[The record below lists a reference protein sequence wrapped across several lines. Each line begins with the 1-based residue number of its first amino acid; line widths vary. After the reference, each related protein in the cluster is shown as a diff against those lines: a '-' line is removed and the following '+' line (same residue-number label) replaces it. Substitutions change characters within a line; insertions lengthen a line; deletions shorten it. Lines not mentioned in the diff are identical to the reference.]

1 MAHTFHDLNIQSS
14 LSTGD
19 DSISD
24 IIDQAEAL
32 AIDRIAITDYHTD
45 HDSIRDLEDRIDA
58 LETDID
64 VHPGVKVRA
73 DDRKELN
80 DKISQFRDH
89 VDVVVVH
96 GGEVEI
102 NRAACEDPRVDIL
115 AHPEFKRKDSGIDHV
130 IAKEAAKNRV
140 ALDISFK
147 SVLKTYGRVRSQI
160 MNHMQRNI
168 RLAQKYNTPLTITSG
183 ARRIEEMRRPRDMVG
198 FGTCLGIKL
207 ADAFDLVEKHPANI
221 IQRAEAVR
229 EGNQERPGIEVEDDT
244 TQTSLQD
251 TGESDG

>member
-1 MAHTFHDLNIQSS
+1 MAHTFHDLNIQSG

-32 AIDRIAITDYHTD
+32 EIDRIAITDYHTG
-45 HDSIRDLEDRIDA
+45 HDDIRDLEDRIDD
-58 LETDID
+58 LETDVD

-80 DKISQFRDH
+80 DKIAAFRDH

-102 NRAACEDPRVDIL
+102 NRAACEDPRVDVL

-140 ALDISFK
+140 SIDISFK

-168 RLAQKYNTPLTITSG
+168 RLAQKYNAPLILTSG
-183 ARRIEEMRRPRDMVG
+183 ARRVEEMRRPRDLVG
-198 FGTCLGIKL
+198 FGTCLGIEL
-207 ADAFDLVEKHPANI
+207 SDAFDLVEKHPADI
-221 IQRAEAVR
+221 LQRAEAIR
-229 EGNQERPGIEVEDDT
+229 EGDQEQPGVEVEDDT
-244 TQTSLQD
+244 KQTSLD
-251 TGESDG
+251 ETGDSDG